1 MTQGSPRVIC
11 ADKDTDVGWVR
22 VKWPSTQSHPLRER
36 PKSFQWVVNDRIP
49 GEIRLCS
56 ERQSACGDMLHRQGS
71 ALCHLLRCSL
81 LTSNRFRPTAGRS
94 LTIGIFHSDSCS
106 EAPIPDSMSS
116 WGLPIAPLDRMTS
129 FRAATTKRGPVLQVE
144 TCTPAAIGV
153 ELSPP
158 VEKMIFSAVAD
169 TATVR
174 FGLRRTASLRYA
186 VADELPTS
194 CTSVRH
200 D

>member
-1 MTQGSPRVIC
+1 M
-11 ADKDTDVGWVR
+11 
-22 VKWPSTQSHPLRER
+22 
-36 PKSFQWVVNDRIP
+36 NDGVP
-49 GEIRLCS
+49 GEIGLCS
-56 ERQSACGDMLHRQGS
+56 ERQRACGDMLHDDRKGS
-71 ALCHLLRCSL
+71 AICHLLRCSL

-94 LTIGIFHSDSCS
+94 LMVGIFHLDSCS

-129 FRAATTKRGPVLQVE
+129 LRAATTKRGPVLLVE

-186 VADELPTS
+186 VADELPTY
-194 CTSVRH
+194 CTSGRYN
-200 D
+200 